1 MSSAV
6 GGAIE
11 NMATAVTEAFGKA
24 VASLGTVWVNIG
36 TPNLTGT
43 GGTSSVAPGTAAP
56 NAQNLTTVL
65 SYVMWISMAVA
76 VLSLFALGT
85 VMATRMRAGDGVAA
99 VGRMGLV
106 LGSVVLISASSAMVA
121 AVLPDRPAVRA
132 GTVGFLQSS
141 LWWYMGAAV
150 VLSVIL
156 GGARMAW
163 EQRAEPGR
171 ETVRSLLTLI
181 VVAGAGVT
189 VISLLVAAADS
200 FATWIINGSLDCD
213 VTTADGACFGENMT
227 RLLALTPSTTTGLG
241 SLLVIILG
249 LTAVLASVMQIVLMV
264 ARGGMLV
271 ILAGVLPL
279 AASATNTEMGKTW
292 FRKCI
297 AWLTAFV
304 LYKPAA
310 AIVYATAFQLTG
322 TRVFRDDGSG
332 LVAVL
337 TGLLMM
343 VLALFAMP
351 ALMRFV
357 TPLVGTLAAGGSGGA
372 LAAAGMSTLPTGA
385 VSLGRLASGAGSGAT
400 GGPGA
405 IGASG
410 ANTSGPS
417 GSSWG
422 ANGSSAGHAGA
433 GTETAPSTRGAG
445 GAGTS
450 SRTGAGAAG
459 TTGAGAG
466 AGGATGAGSGT
477 GAGTTNGTGPAQAT
491 GAAVVGPGA
500 GAEGATP
507 GGAASGAGVGGT
519 AGAGAS
525 GATAAGASTAAGA
538 GGATTGAGA
547 TGAAAGAG
555 AAAGPVGIAA
565 GAGIDAARTAGQAG
579 ASGARQATEQVTG
592 EEEGPSGSR

>member
-1 MSSAV
+1 
-6 GGAIE
+6 
-11 NMATAVTEAFGKA
+11 MATAVTEAFGKA
-24 VASLGTVWVNIG
+24 VASLGTLWVRIG

-43 GGTSSVAPGTAAP
+43 GGTSSVTPGSTAP

-76 VLSLFALGT
+76 VLSLFALGA
-85 VMATRMRAGDGVAA
+85 VMATRMRAGDGITA
-99 VGRMGLV
+99 VGRIGLV

-121 AVLPDRPAVRA
+121 AVLPDRPAVST

-189 VISLLVAAADS
+189 IISLLVAAADS
-200 FATWIINGSLDCD
+200 FANWIIDGSLDCD
-213 VTTADGACFGENMT
+213 VTARDGACFGENMT
-227 RLLALTPSTTTGLG
+227 QLLALSPATTTGLG

-249 LTAVLASVMQIVLMV
+249 LVAILASAMQIVLMV

-279 AASATNTEMGKTW
+279 VASATNTEMGKTW
-292 FRKCI
+292 FRKTI
-297 AWLTAFV
+297 AWLVAFV

-357 TPLVGTLAAGGSGGA
+357 TPLVGTLAAGGAGGA
-372 LAAAGMSTLPTGA
+372 LAAAGMSALPTGA
-385 VSLGRLASGAGSGAT
+385 VSLGRLASGAGSGTA

-405 IGASG
+405 IGANG
-410 ANTSGPS
+410 ANSSAGPS
-417 GSSWG
+417 GSSQG
-422 ANGSSAGHAGA
+422 ANGSSAGRAGA
-433 GTETAPSTRGAG
+433 GTGAEPSTRAAGAAGAANSTGAG
-445 GAGTS
+445 GAGT
-450 SRTGAGAAG
+450 
-459 TTGAGAG
+459 
-466 AGGATGAGSGT
+466 GST
-477 GAGTTNGTGPAQAT
+477 SKEP
-491 GAAVVGPGA
+491 V
-500 GAEGATP
+500 
-507 GGAASGAGVGGT
+507 
-519 AGAGAS
+519 GAGAS
-525 GATAAGASTAAGA
+525 GATAGGTGAAAGA
-538 GGATTGAGA
+538 GGATS
-547 TGAAAGAG
+547 AAGASG
-555 AAAGPVGIAA
+555 AAAAAGPVGIAA
-565 GAGIDAARTAGQAG
+565 GAGVDAARAAGQAG
-579 ASGARQATEQVTG
+579 ATGARQVSEQATG